1 MPLLFLNEASCDTD
15 CDPAHADRAMTGLA
29 AAVLAVL
36 RADRSGTVLVSKE
49 PITALQIAK
58 GHPIGKWHGDPRNR
72 DAWRRLL
79 QMQSKAPFK
88 MAFPEGEDFLDVEY
102 RHQGETVDGLG
113 AAHLMDGLGVSLPV
127 ARCWN
132 ADRLTLVREQLTE
145 GEDGEPGSE
154 TSRVE
159 VRHASAEAHVE
170 EHLRWIADQLR
181 TLRRDGL
188 EEVRTGAQLWERRDS
203 LFPRLQ
209 FLPRVEHDLSQLSAV
224 WIRSVCLRLAELD
237 ETAAA
242 WDPKTH
248 PIAPQWQSYVRTEF
262 ESRRRLCRFT
272 DLDDVERI
280 FDWHADIY
288 LKKGRLHFRLVPKE
302 RTLRVA
308 YVGGKLGV

>member
-127 ARCWN
+127 ARCWD

-145 GEDGEPGSE
+145 GEDGESGSE

-159 VRHASAEAHVE
+159 VRHVSLREHVEAHSA
-170 EHLRWIADQLR
+170 WI
-181 TLRRDGL
+181 RDGV
-188 EEVRTGAQLWERRDS
+188 EAVRRGDLSAARQGVDLWDRRAA
-203 LFPRLQ
+203 LFPRLEL
-209 FLPRVEHDLSQLSAV
+209 LPRVEEDLRHLRDV
-224 WIRSVCLRLAELD
+224 WVRPVGVRLAELD
-237 ETAAA
+237 RAVAS
-242 WDPKTH
+242 WDPASE
-248 PIAPQWQSYVRTEF
+248 PDGPQWLSKVTPEHGNRKKKCGFVDLDGEL
-262 ESRRRLCRFT
+262 RLFDTHARFT
-272 DLDDVERI
+272 PGE
-280 FDWHADIY
+280 
-288 LKKGRLHFRLVPKE
+288 GRVHFRLVAEKKV
-302 RTLRVA
+302 LRVA
-308 YVGGKLGV
+308 YVGLKLGI